1 MIRRVSKIFLSIFL
15 LSVFLFPLSG
25 LEAQAGSATLFLSPS
40 SGSYNLNRTFS
51 VKVMV
56 NSGGGVGIN
65 AAEGNIK
72 FDNSLLSVSKLDD
85 SGSIFKLWTTD
96 PTFSN
101 GGGTISFGG
110 GSPGAYKGN
119 AGEIFSI
126 TFKTKSIG
134 TAQVNFNSGIV
145 LAADGKGTN
154 VFGGFGNASYLI
166 KEEEDK
172 KPKKEEKTKL
182 DEGDKP
188 KRMGIKPPLPEIES
202 LSHPEEDTWYS
213 NNTPEFK
220 WKLLADLSGVSFLI
234 DQKNIS
240 DPGNEADGIIE
251 SKIFENIPDGE
262 NYFHIKYGNSSGW
275 GPIAHKKFLVDITSP
290 ESFSISLDTLGDNTN
305 PIPHLVFKTVDET
318 SGIEYFSINI
328 NDEIL
333 KIGVNEVSKGYY
345 QPEPLSPGEYNV
357 EISAVDRADNKT
369 SAAINF
375 IINPL
380 KAPIITSIPKIL
392 NKKDELIIQGTSFY
406 PNVTVKVYIEEK
418 GKDRI
423 EGSVKTDD
431 AGNWSYFHKGDISKG
446 NYEVWAKL
454 IDERGAQSL
463 DSTRYLMS
471 VVSPSIVCEYGIFI
485 IIFLLIIIILL
496 ILYIVYLRN
505 TFNEEK
511 LRIERETEEVKNK
524 LSKIFAAL
532 RDEVDELIQLADKK
546 PGLSESERRVKEKLQ
561 ESLDISEEFI
571 SKEVDDV
578 EKEIKV
584 FKKKEDGLK

>member
-1 MIRRVSKIFLSIFL
+1 MTRRVSKIFLSIFL

-25 LEAQAGSATLFLSPS
+25 LKAQAGNATLFLSPS
-40 SGSYNLNRTFS
+40 TGSYNLNKTFV

-56 NSGGGVGIN
+56 DSGEGLGIN

-72 FDNSLLSVSKLDD
+72 FNNSLLSVSRVDD
-85 SGSIFKLWTTD
+85 SNSVFTLWTTD

-101 GGGTISFGG
+101 GAGTISFGG
-110 GSPGAYKGN
+110 GSPGAYKGS

-126 TFKTKSIG
+126 TFKTKALG
-134 TAQVNFNSGIV
+134 TAEVKFTSGII

-154 VFGGFGNASYLI
+154 VFGGFGNGLYI
-166 KEEEDK
+166 VKEVELV
-172 KPKKEEKTKL
+172 KPKETTKSKL

-188 KRMGIKPPLPEIES
+188 KGMGIRPPLPEIES
-202 LSHPEEDTWYS
+202 LTHPEENVWYS
-213 NNTPEFK
+213 NNDPEFK

-234 DQKNIS
+234 DQENIS
-240 DPGNEADGIIE
+240 DPGNTADGIIE
-251 SKIFENIPDGE
+251 SKIFEDILDGE

-275 GPIAHKKFLVDITSP
+275 GPIGHKKFLVDITP
-290 ESFSISLDTLGDNTN
+290 PKKFSISLDTLGDATN
-305 PIPHLVFKTVDET
+305 PTPRFMFVTTDET

-328 NDEIL
+328 NDQTTRINP
-333 KIGVNEVSKGYY
+333 NEVVKGYY
-345 QPEPLSPGEYNV
+345 QPEPLKPGEYNV
-357 EISAVDRADNKT
+357 QIIAVDRAENKASST
-369 SAAINF
+369 INF
-375 IINPL
+375 IVDPL

-406 PNVTVKVYIEEK
+406 PNVTVKIYIEME
-418 GKDRI
+418 GKDPI
-423 EGSVKTDD
+423 EASVRTDD
-431 AGNWSYFHKGDISKG
+431 AGNWSYFHKGDIDKG

-454 IDERGAQSL
+454 IDERGAESL

-496 ILYIVYLRN
+496 ILYIVYLKN

-511 LRIERETEEVKNK
+511 IRIKRETEEVKNK

-571 SKEVDDV
+571 AKEVDDV
-578 EKEIKV
+578 EKEIKIS
-584 FKKKEDGLK
+584 KKKVKE

>member
-1 MIRRVSKIFLSIFL
+1 MFRRISKIFLSVFL
-15 LSVFLFPLSG
+15 LSIFLFPFSG
-25 LEAQAGSATLFLSPS
+25 LKAQAGSATLFLSPS
-40 SGSYNLNRTFS
+40 TGSYDLNKTFI

-72 FDNSLLSVSKLDD
+72 FDNSLLSVSRVDD
-85 SGSIFKLWTTD
+85 SNSVFSLWTTD

-101 GGGTISFGG
+101 GAGTVTFGG
-110 GSPGAYKGN
+110 GSPGAYKGS

-126 TFKTKSIG
+126 TFKTKAIG
-134 TAQVNFNSGIV
+134 TADAKFTSGII

-154 VFGGFGNASYLI
+154 VFGGFGNGSYVV
-166 KEEEDK
+166 KEAEVEEPK
-172 KPKKEEKTKL
+172 EVEKPKL
-182 DEGDKP
+182 DEGEKP
-188 KRMGIKPPLPEIES
+188 KSTGIKPPLPEIES
-202 LSHPEEDTWYS
+202 LTHPEDDVWYS
-213 NNTPEFK
+213 NNAPEFK

-240 DPGNEADGIIE
+240 DPGNTADGIVE
-251 SKIFENIPDGE
+251 SQIFEDISDGE

-275 GPIAHKKFLVDITSP
+275 GLTAHKKFLVDVTSP
-290 ESFSISLDTLGDNTN
+290 KKFSISLDTLGDATN
-305 PIPHLVFKTVDET
+305 PTPRFMFKTEDET
-318 SGIEYFSINI
+318 SGIEYFSVSI
-328 NDEIL
+328 NDQTI
-333 KIGVNEVSKGYY
+333 KVNPSEVTQGYY
-345 QPEPLSPGEYNV
+345 KPEPLTPGEYNV
-357 EISAVDRADNKT
+357 QIVAVDKAENKASST
-369 SAAINF
+369 INF
-375 IINPL
+375 IIDPL
-380 KAPIITSIPKIL
+380 KAPIITSIPKVL

-406 PNVTVKVYIEEK
+406 PNVTVKVYIEAK
-418 GKDRI
+418 GKDPI
-423 EGSVKTDD
+423 EASVKTDD
-431 AGNWSYFHKGDISKG
+431 AGNWSYFHKGDIDKG
-446 NYEVWAKL
+446 NYEVWTKL
-454 IDERGAQSL
+454 IDERGAESL

-496 ILYIVYLRN
+496 ILYIAYLRN

-511 LRIERETEEVKNK
+511 MRIKRETEEVKNK

-571 SKEVDDV
+571 AKEVDDI
-578 EKEIKV
+578 EKEIKIS
-584 FKKKEDGLK
+584 KKKMKE

>member
-25 LEAQAGSATLFLSPS
+25 LRAQAGNATLFLSPS
-40 SGSYNLNRTFS
+40 TGSYSLNKTFS

-56 NSGGGVGIN
+56 NSGGGVGVN

-72 FDNSLLSVSKLDD
+72 FDNSLLSVSRVDD
-85 SGSIFKLWTTD
+85 SNSIFKLWTTD

-101 GGGTISFGG
+101 GAGTISFGG
-110 GSPGAYKGN
+110 GSPGAYKGG

-126 TFKTKSIG
+126 IFKTKAIG
-134 TAQVNFNSGIV
+134 TAEAKFTSGII

-154 VFGGFGNASYLI
+154 VFGGFGNGSYII
-166 KEEEDK
+166 KEAEVKE
-172 KPKKEEKTKL
+172 PKEESKS
-182 DEGDKP
+182 DVGDKP
-188 KRMGIKPPLPEIES
+188 KNTGIRPPLPEIES
-202 LSHPEEDTWYS
+202 LTHPEENTWYS
-213 NNTPEFK
+213 NNAPEFK
-220 WKLLADLSGVSFLI
+220 WKLLADLTGVSFLI
-234 DQKNIS
+234 DQENIS
-240 DPGNEADGIIE
+240 DPGNTADGIIE
-251 SKIFENIPDGE
+251 SKIFEDIPDGE
-262 NYFHIKYGNSSGW
+262 NYFHIKYGNNSGW
-275 GPIAHKKFLVDITSP
+275 GPIGHKKFLVDITP
-290 ESFSISLDTLGDNTN
+290 PRKFSISLDTLGDATN
-305 PIPHLVFKTVDET
+305 PTPHFMFETKDET
-318 SGIEYFSINI
+318 SGIEYFSVEI
-328 NDEIL
+328 NDQVI
-333 KIGVNEVSKGYY
+333 KVDPNEVSKGYY
-345 QPEPLSPGEYNV
+345 QPEPLRPGEYNV
-357 EISAVDRADNKT
+357 QIIAVDRAENKASST
-369 SAAINF
+369 ISF
-375 IINPL
+375 VINPL

-406 PNVTVKVYIEEK
+406 PNVTVKVYIETK
-418 GKDRI
+418 GKDPI
-423 EGSVKTDD
+423 ETSVQTDD
-431 AGNWSYFHKGDISKG
+431 AGNWSYFHKGDIDKG
-446 NYEVWAKL
+446 NYEVWAKI
-454 IDERGAQSL
+454 IDERGAESL

-511 LRIERETEEVKNK
+511 TRIKRETEEVKNK

-578 EKEIKV
+578 EKEIKIS
-584 FKKKEDGLK
+584 KKKVKE